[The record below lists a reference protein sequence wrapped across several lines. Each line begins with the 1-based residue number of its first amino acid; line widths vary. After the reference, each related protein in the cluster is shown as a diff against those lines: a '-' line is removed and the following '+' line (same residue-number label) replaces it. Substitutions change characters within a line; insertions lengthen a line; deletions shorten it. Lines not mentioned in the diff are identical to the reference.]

1 MDRRARKSFAGRQG
15 VEAGDDML
23 FLGCDSGAT
32 KVEFI
37 LVREDATVLAH
48 RVFPGV
54 VLIADGRDVYRT
66 RMQVYVRELL
76 SKVLCKL
83 RFGWKRAK

>member
-1 MDRRARKSFAGRQG
+1 
-15 VEAGDDML
+15 ML

-32 KVEFI
+32 KAEFI

-54 VLIADGRDVYRT
+54 VLIADGPDVYRT
-66 RMQVYVRELL
+66 RMQAYVRALL
-76 SKVLCKL
+76 QEAGTSGIACAA
-83 RFGWKRAK
+83 FGLTEYGE